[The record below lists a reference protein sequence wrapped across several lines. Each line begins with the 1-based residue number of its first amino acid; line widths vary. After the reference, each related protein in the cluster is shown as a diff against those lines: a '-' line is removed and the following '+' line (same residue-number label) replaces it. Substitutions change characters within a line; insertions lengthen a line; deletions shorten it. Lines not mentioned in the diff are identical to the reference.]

1 MDAKEDMKEIMRS
14 WGHDVESWMKPS
26 TKETFYDYLHI
37 RENQAAHQLRRRA
50 FSTYQFQLSGS
61 KFLLHKLIELPLIS
75 RPSSGSVRGVE
86 PRSVQQPAAILNQL
100 FVAFEDHK
108 QTSAYQTAI
117 QRNEEH
123 QAGQLR
129 LSKQIWWAQWS

>member
-1 MDAKEDMKEIMRS
+1 MDSNWDMKEILNS
-14 WGHDVESWMKPS
+14 WREDVESWMKPS
-26 TKETFYDYLHI
+26 TLEAYRDLLEQD
-37 RENQAAHQLRRRA
+37 ENQLAHQLRRKA